1 MKILIKEEKYMQY
14 NTLQPITEQNELTE
28 PIIGGNKQESKFNV
42 DLLPDFLKDYVGI
55 AQKGCNAS
63 AKALVAS
70 LLPVISV
77 QLGNNVYMVNNSHKI
92 YPNLWVIL
100 IGPSSQSQKSTAA
113 NMAMSTLGPYIKSLE
128 NKSETDNKRLNPI
141 IGNVTKTKLGSM
153 LKENPCRLLFLNEFG
168 NFMELAFSY
177 GNKGMIQ
184 TLTELYD
191 SNEYNYKSMNNDIN
205 PKDCALSFLS
215 CCTDSYIQNLFKTK
229 ADQNSGFLQ
238 RILYCIISPSSEN
251 TDITF
256 KDNTACAEEIE
267 NYEKIFNLFR
277 NIPGP
282 FEIKL
287 SESANKYATDYVNFR
302 KNEIIDKYGNV
313 VWSYGVR
320 IYTQAFLKI
329 SIIIFMME
337 NIEALHKAME
347 TGKWAD
353 FFKSVPINQEQVT
366 QALLLCDYFFN
377 DTLKFI
383 NIIESGKLENESK
396 IIEKLYLF
404 PDYTAKHSDLL
415 RRAHLNAKDFNNAIK
430 TLIQQDAITVREE
443 KSLGTYKK
451 KLIYTLNPI
460 AWDTYNLPGKPH

>member
-1 MKILIKEEKYMQY
+1 MPVNKEDTDYDPNKLIPIMDAIFGYNNNPTPLAPIQKTIIKSYFPFTYYPNIQDNYDQAAQLIRKLNGTIINYNDWIRMGIALKNEFGERGLSLWLLFADNSAYQDTEEELIKKWNSFPITDDVHFGTFIYLTKKYLKNEITYNGEKTMQY
-14 NTLQPITEQNELTE
+14 NSIQPITEQNELPE

-70 LLPVISV
+70 LLPVISI

-215 CCTDSYIQNLFKTK
+215 CCTDSYIQNLFKTN

-302 KNEIIDKYGNV
+302 KNEIIDKYGML
-313 VWSYGVR
+313 SGLMALEF
-320 IYTQAFLKI
+320 ILK
-329 SIIIFMME
+329 
-337 NIEALHKAME
+337 
-347 TGKWAD
+347 
-353 FFKSVPINQEQVT
+353 
-366 QALLLCDYFFN
+366 
-377 DTLKFI
+377 
-383 NIIESGKLENESK
+383 
-396 IIEKLYLF
+396 LF
-404 PDYTAKHSDLL
+404 
-415 RRAHLNAKDFNNAIK
+415 
-430 TLIQQDAITVREE
+430 
-443 KSLGTYKK
+443 
-451 KLIYTLNPI
+451 
-460 AWDTYNLPGKPH
+460 

>member
-1 MKILIKEEKYMQY
+1 MEEKQMQY
-14 NTLQPITEQNELTE
+14 NSIQPITEQNELPE
-28 PIIGGNKQESKFNV
+28 PIIGVNKQESKFNV
-42 DLLPDFLKDYVGI
+42 DLLPDFLKEYLKIV
-55 AQKGCNAS
+55 QKGCNAS
-63 AKALVAS
+63 PKALVAS
-70 LLPVISV
+70 WLPVISV
-77 QLGNNVYMVNNSHKI
+77 QLGNNVYIVNNGNKI

-113 NMAMSTLGPYIKSLE
+113 NMAISTLNPYLRSLD
-128 NKSETDNKRLNPI
+128 NKSETDYNKLNPI
-141 IGNVTKTKLGSM
+141 IGRVTQTKLGSM
-153 LKENPCRLLFLNEFG
+153 LKENHSRLLFLNEFG
-168 NFMELAFSY
+168 NLLELAHSS

-184 TLTELYD
+184 TLTDLYD
-191 SNEYNYKSMNNDIN
+191 RNEYNYNSMSNNII

-215 CCTDSYIQNLFKTK
+215 CCTDSSMQQYFKTN

-238 RILYCIISPSSEN
+238 RALYCIISPSSEY

-287 SESANKYATDYVNFR
+287 SESANTYATFYVKYR
-302 KNEIIDKYGNV
+302 RNEIINKYGNNA
-313 VWSYGVR
+313 WSYGVR

-366 QALLLCDYFFN
+366 QALLLCDYFFA
-377 DTLKFI
+377 DVLKFI
-383 NIIESGKLENESK
+383 NIIESGKLENEAK
-396 IIEKLYLF
+396 IIEKLYLC
-404 PDYTAKHSDLL
+404 PDYKATHSELL
-415 RRAHLNAKDFNNAIK
+415 RSTHLNANIFKKAIT
-430 TLIQQDAITVREE
+430 TLIQQNAITKIAE
-443 KSLGTYKK
+443 KSLGTYKTK
-451 KLIYTLNPI
+451 KSYTLNPI
-460 AWDTYNLPGKPH
+460 AWDMYNLPYKPR

>member
-1 MKILIKEEKYMQY
+1 MQY
-14 NTLQPITEQNELTE
+14 NSIQPITEQNELPE
-28 PIIGGNKQESKFNV
+28 PIIGVNKQESKFNV
-42 DLLPDFLKDYVGI
+42 DLLPDFLKEYLKIV
-55 AQKGCNAS
+55 QKGCNAS
-63 AKALVAS
+63 PKALVAS
-70 LLPVISV
+70 WLPVISV
-77 QLGNNVYMVNNSHKI
+77 QLGNNVYIVNNGNKI

-113 NMAMSTLGPYIKSLE
+113 NMAISTLNPYLRSLD
-128 NKSETDNKRLNPI
+128 NKSETDYNKLNPI
-141 IGNVTKTKLGSM
+141 IGRVTQTKLGSM
-153 LKENPCRLLFLNEFG
+153 LKENPSRLLFLNEFG
-168 NFMELAFSY
+168 NLLELAHSS

-184 TLTELYD
+184 TLTDLYD
-191 SNEYNYKSMNNDIN
+191 RNEYNYNSMSNNII

-215 CCTDSYIQNLFKTK
+215 CCTDSSMQQYFKTN

-238 RILYCIISPSSEN
+238 RALYCIISPSSEN

-287 SESANKYATDYVNFR
+287 SESANTYATFYVKYR
-302 KNEIIDKYGNV
+302 RNEIINKYGNNA
-313 VWSYGVR
+313 WSYGVR

-353 FFKSVPINQEQVT
+353 FFKSAQINQEQVT

-377 DTLKFI
+377 DVLKFI
-383 NIIESGKLENESK
+383 NIIESGKLENEAK
-396 IIEKLYLF
+396 IIEKLYLC
-404 PDYTAKHSDLL
+404 PDYKATHSELM
-415 RRAHLNAKDFNNAIK
+415 RKTHLNANNFKKAIK

-460 AWDTYNLPGKPH
+460 AWDMYNLPHKPR